1 MITDLDIIY
10 LVLTALVSGAVMFI
24 AGYSWGSYHERRDW
38 NNLIK
43 EGRIPHPVVEPHKH
57 YATVKYRRS

>member
-24 AGYSWGSYHERRDW
+24 AGYIRGGYVERRDW
-38 NNLIK
+38 NSLIK
-43 EGRIPHPVVEPHKH
+43 EGRLPHPFENPNKW
-57 YATVKYRRS
+57 RS